1 MPRRLRV
8 SWVGAL
14 LLTVFVLAAAVT
26 DSLAQQT
33 YPTKSIAW
41 VVTFAAGG
49 GGDVVAR
56 VIAKHL
62 TKELGQPVNIVNKPG
77 GNSIPGVLSVLNSA
91 PDGYNLLFMGSAQSS
106 LQALQKNL
114 PYKLDEQ
121 TWTWGPF
128 TNRGPYVYAVN
139 AKAPWKTLKDF
150 VEAAR
155 KNPES
160 IRMGWLGGSS
170 GTDFTL
176 LRFLD
181 VAGIDAK
188 KVRKVPFTGSGP
200 SMTALAGGHIDL
212 SGGLASA
219 AFALLASGDVRL
231 LAITGDQRFRT
242 LPDVPSSKEAGFHV
256 SFTGWNG
263 ITAPKGLP
271 KEVLNRIDQA
281 VKKIMQDPE
290 YAKDLEAVGH
300 LPMYEPPDKMWPLI
314 KEEIDEFQKLQA

>member
-8 SWVGAL
+8 SRVGAL

-26 DSLAQQT
+26 DSLAQQA

-121 TWTWGPF
+121 TWTWDPSRTG
-128 TNRGPYVYAVN
+128 
-139 AKAPWKTLKDF
+139 
-150 VEAAR
+150 
-155 KNPES
+155 
-160 IRMGWLGGSS
+160 
-170 GTDFTL
+170 
-176 LRFLD
+176 
-181 VAGIDAK
+181 
-188 KVRKVPFTGSGP
+188 VPMCMRSTP
-200 SMTALAGGHIDL
+200 
-212 SGGLASA
+212 
-219 AFALLASGDVRL
+219 RL
-231 LAITGDQRFRT
+231 PGR
-242 LPDVPSSKEAGFHV
+242 P
-256 SFTGWNG
+256 
-263 ITAPKGLP
+263 
-271 KEVLNRIDQA
+271 
-281 VKKIMQDPE
+281 
-290 YAKDLEAVGH
+290 
-300 LPMYEPPDKMWPLI
+300 
-314 KEEIDEFQKLQA
+314 